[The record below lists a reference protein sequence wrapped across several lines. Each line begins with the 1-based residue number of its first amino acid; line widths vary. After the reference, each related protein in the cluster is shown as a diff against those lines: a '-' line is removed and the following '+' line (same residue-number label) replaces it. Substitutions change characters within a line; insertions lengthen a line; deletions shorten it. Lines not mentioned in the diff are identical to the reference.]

1 MCNYVIIII
10 IIIIMNQPNRLLWL
24 WRLPVRIHTSDI
36 MQQLYLCNHIINYNS
51 LLFGM
56 YIIQKQYLYN
66 YNIQFTIIY
75 YFICTQC
82 NSCIC
87 VIIRYILFIIINYL
101 IYPQYYSCMQIQKK
115 CDYYVIIVECIELS
129 VLFLFLILQKLLN
142 RVGCCKQ
149 TNNIC
154 WCNLNAI
161 FNADLHVLFYQ
172 LIPIQFSFY
181 CGKKCLKV
189 GLFLYFGV
197 LLFDCVLAVDKLFKQ
212 FLVVQSGIF
221 IFHIEKII
229 LNCLHIQ
236 LQLLLH
242 TYFDIICLKKYIYIY
257 NCVERTYIL

>member
-115 CDYYVIIVECIELS
+115 CDYYVIIVECIEQWPDFGCEGIKVQRAHQPTSQCQGKKKKKKDRKGVSVGSQILYVS
-129 VLFLFLILQKLLN
+129 VLLVILGLN
-142 RVGCCKQ
+142 R
-149 TNNIC
+149 N
-154 WCNLNAI
+154 
-161 FNADLHVLFYQ
+161 
-172 LIPIQFSFY
+172 
-181 CGKKCLKV
+181 KK
-189 GLFLYFGV
+189 
-197 LLFDCVLAVDKLFKQ
+197 
-212 FLVVQSGIF
+212 
-221 IFHIEKII
+221 
-229 LNCLHIQ
+229 
-236 LQLLLH
+236 
-242 TYFDIICLKKYIYIY
+242 
-257 NCVERTYIL
+257 